1 MIKKKIPAKK
11 FYGIYALHL
20 KEGKIEMI
28 EGFEKLMLLE
38 NVIELPIA
46 KSIGDS
52 IIATGTVS
60 QVFAFFHF
68 VFDTIDEF
76 KATINQ
82 VHQLLKVIDT
92 DGNNMVNRMIN
103 IENLKI

>member
-1 MIKKKIPAKK
+1 MAVFIHHLFITIFTFTVTKFKI
-11 FYGIYALHL
+11 I
-20 KEGKIEMI
+20 IE
-28 EGFEKLMLLE
+28 FF
-38 NVIELPIA
+38 
-46 KSIGDS
+46 
-52 IIATGTVS
+52 ATI
-60 QVFAFFHF
+60 FAFFHF

>member
-1 MIKKKIPAKK
+1 MK
-11 FYGIYALHL
+11 
-20 KEGKIEMI
+20 
-28 EGFEKLMLLE
+28 LE
-38 NVIELPIA
+38 NVIEIPVTK
-46 KSIGDS
+46 KSGDI

-68 VFDTIDEF
+68 VFNTIDEF
-76 KATINQ
+76 KTMINQ

-92 DGNNMVNRMIN
+92 NGNNMVNRMIN